1 MCSPHALVYSRIHIY
16 TYIYIAIAF
25 THYHVSRF
33 VAHSSIRPVC
43 SVATQ
48 RAMAPKLLDF
58 MKAEKVKADNK
69 LTEKAKALARE
80 KEKARQ
86 EKAAV
91 RKQMVKDWGGKSA
104 CRRWARAAAFE

>member
-1 MCSPHALVYSRIHIY
+1 
-16 TYIYIAIAF
+16 
-25 THYHVSRF
+25 
-33 VAHSSIRPVC
+33 
-43 SVATQ
+43 
-48 RAMAPKLLDF
+48 MAPKLLDF
-58 MKAEKVKADNK
+58 MKAEKAKADNM
-69 LTEKAKALARE
+69 LAEKVKARARE

>member
-1 MCSPHALVYSRIHIY
+1 MYSRIHIY
-16 TYIYIAIAF
+16 IYIYIYIVIAF
-25 THYHVSRF
+25 AHYHVSRV
-33 VAHSSIRPVC
+33 VAHSSILSVC

-58 MKAEKVKADNK
+58 MKAEKAKADNK
-69 LTEKAKALARE
+69 LAEKVKARARE

-91 RKQMVKDWGGKSA
+91 MKQMVKDWGGKSS